1 MRCQAEQ
8 IVLTSGT
15 QQGLSLA
22 ARILIDPGDAA
33 WVEDPCYRAAFDI
46 LAAAEAK
53 IVPVA
58 VDDQGLDVE
67 TAAARQ
73 HAPPRLVYTT
83 PSRQYPL
90 GMAMPLPR
98 RLALLAWAERAGAWI
113 IEDDYESEFQ
123 RPGRAFPSLQGL
135 DRAGRVIYLGTFSKL
150 LFPSLRL
157 GYAVLPDDLGGR
169 AIRRGAPPTDRQSS
183 GLAQAIMTDF
193 IVEGDFAR
201 HLKRMQAH
209 YADRQAFLI
218 GQVARRLGGLLDI
231 RRVESGMYLTAW
243 LPSGWDDRAIA
254 AALAEI
260 GVVALPLSALTL
272 VAARPPRPG
281 YRIRRPQRAGDQ
293 PRRRAHG
300 ARAGSQNWSDAFN
313 GSGAWATPGRGRS
326 FRRAP
331 ACPEFGA
338 DARHPDPA
346 RFRAERAQP
355 RAPPPRARALRPRDR
370 LRHSRCGAHVPCRLC
385 HRRPALRHPDAV
397 LARRRA
403 ALLAR
408 LVGEPH
414 AAHAARGIPV
424 CLTVSHIDGLV
435 LARSA
440 FRHSLNYR
448 AVMAFGTAAMVEDE
462 REKEKALNAFIERLY
477 PGRTGLMRAILPQE
491 LKATAL
497 ISMVIEEASAKIR
510 DDGPLDLEAD
520 YAAPCWAGNRPDC
533 AAPRRRAAR
542 RAGRAAQCAG
552 TGDRPFR
559 RGGGVR

>member
-1 MRCQAEQ
+1 MLRNVAPDRRGPPRPFEMGHAEIDGRFITTWKRLAGRALAGRSRVEWGYGDPQGEMRLRSVIAEYLRAARGVRCQAEQ

-58 VDDQGLDVE
+58 VDDQGLDIE

-157 GYAVLPDDLGGR
+157 GYAVLPDDLV
-169 AIRRGAPPTDRQSS
+169 APFAAARHLTDRQSS

-193 IVEGDFAR
+193 IVEGHFAR

-231 RRVESGMYLTAW
+231 RPVESGMYLTAW
-243 LPSGWDDRAIA
+243 LPSGWDDRAVA

-272 VAARPPRPG
+272 VAARPP
-281 YRIRRPQRAGDQ
+281 
-293 PRRRAHG
+293 
-300 ARAGSQNWSDAFN
+300 
-313 GSGAWATPGRGRS
+313 
-326 FRRAP
+326 
-331 ACPEFGA
+331 
-338 DARHPDPA
+338 
-346 RFRAERAQP
+346 
-355 RAPPPRARALRPRDR
+355 
-370 LRHSRCGAHVPCRLC
+370 
-385 HRRPALRHPDAV
+385 
-397 LARRRA
+397 
-403 ALLAR
+403 
-408 LVGEPH
+408 
-414 AAHAARGIPV
+414 
-424 CLTVSHIDGLV
+424 GLV
-435 LARSA
+435 IGYAGLSEPAIS
-440 FRHSLNYR
+440 R
-448 AVMAFGTAAMVEDE
+448 AVERMALVLEA
-462 REKEKALNAFIERLY
+462 K
-477 PGRTGLMRAILPQE
+477 TGLTLLTEAELGPHQSRA
-491 LKATAL
+491 
-497 ISMVIEEASAKIR
+497 
-510 DDGPLDLEAD
+510 
-520 YAAPCWAGNRPDC
+520 
-533 AAPRRRAAR
+533 
-542 RAGRAAQCAG
+542 
-552 TGDRPFR
+552 
-559 RGGGVR
+559 